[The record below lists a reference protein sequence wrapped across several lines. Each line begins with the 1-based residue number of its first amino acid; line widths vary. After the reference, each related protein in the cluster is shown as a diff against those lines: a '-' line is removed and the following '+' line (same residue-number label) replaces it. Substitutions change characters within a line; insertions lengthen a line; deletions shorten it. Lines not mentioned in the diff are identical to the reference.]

1 MKYLTLVYFPLL
13 FSTWLVVSG
22 LVGSGNAVAGQ
33 ERLRVITDKNAKD
46 WIQYDQNSVVPSGPM
61 RFRVWVVGFDADH
74 FPKRSLEEYDCA
86 NRIVRDV
93 EVITERP
100 NKPAT
105 HTFTPSEWRGI
116 ERESPPRGELYKI
129 LCR

>member
-116 ERESPPRGELYKI
+116 ERESPTRGDLYKI

>member
-1 MKYLTLVYFPLL
+1 MKKISLFFFPLL
-13 FSTWLVVSG
+13 FSTWLIV
-22 LVGSGNAVAGQ
+22 SGNAVAGQ
-33 ERLRVITDKNAKD
+33 ERLRVIADKNGKD

-61 RFRVWVVGFDADH
+61 RFRVWVVGFDTEH

-100 NKPAT
+100 NKPGT

-116 ERESPPRGELYKI
+116 ERESPTRGDLYKI